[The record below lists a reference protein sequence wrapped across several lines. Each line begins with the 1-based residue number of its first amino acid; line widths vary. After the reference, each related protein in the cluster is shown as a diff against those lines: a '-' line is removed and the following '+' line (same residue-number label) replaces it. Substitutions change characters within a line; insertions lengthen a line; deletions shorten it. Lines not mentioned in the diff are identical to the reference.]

1 MINPAADWPIHWV
14 ESATSSSDLVR
25 EAVADGATSGTGF
38 LVGEQT
44 QGRGR
49 RGANWS
55 SAKGGMYYSLLL
67 KPTFPAKE
75 WFGLAFVA
83 SLAVREAIAAC
94 LPNETVGLKWP
105 NDVLIKGRGK
115 VSGILIEAS
124 GDNLIIGTGVNIAPV
139 TPIDGTRLPA
149 AAIQD
154 CGSIDLTPHQLAES
168 YRDRL
173 ARRYEDYVR
182 NGFDDVRTE
191 WLAYCL
197 HKGEM
202 MRVHLSDKTI
212 TGTFID
218 LGVDGTMYLLADD
231 GATHHIS
238 TGDVELIGT
247 V

>member
-1 MINPAADWPIHWV
+1 MNPAPDWPINWV

-25 EAVADGATSGTGF
+25 EAAAAGAASGTGF

-49 RGANWS
+49 RGASWS
-55 SAKGGMYYSLLL
+55 SAQGGMYYSLLL
-67 KPTFPAKE
+67 KPACPATE

-83 SLAVREAIAAC
+83 SLAIREAIADC
-94 LPNETVGLKWP
+94 LTNETVGLKWP

-115 VSGILIEAS
+115 VSGILIEVS
-124 GDNLIIGTGVNIAPV
+124 GDNLIIGTGVNIAAV
-139 TPIDGTRLPA
+139 TPIDGARLPA

-154 CGSIDLTPHQLAES
+154 CGSIDLTPRQLAES

-173 ARRYEDYVR
+173 ARRYGDYVH

-191 WLAYCL
+191 WLAHCL

-202 MRVHLSDKTI
+202 MRVHLLDKTI
-212 TGTFID
+212 TGAFMD
-218 LGVDGTMYLLADD
+218 LGADGTMYLLADD
-231 GATHHIS
+231 GTTHHIS

>member
-1 MINPAADWPIHWV
+1 MNPAPDWPINWV

-25 EAVADGATSGTGF
+25 EAAAAGAASGTGF

-49 RGANWS
+49 RGASWS
-55 SAKGGMYYSLLL
+55 SAQGGMYYSLLL
-67 KPTFPAKE
+67 KPACPATE

-83 SLAVREAIAAC
+83 SLAIREAIADC
-94 LPNETVGLKWP
+94 LTNETVGLKWP

-115 VSGILIEAS
+115 ISGILIEVS
-124 GDNLIIGTGVNIAPV
+124 GDNLIIGTGVNIAAV

-154 CGSIDLTPHQLAES
+154 CGSIDLTPRQLAES

-173 ARRYEDYVR
+173 ARRYENYVH

-191 WLAYCL
+191 WLAHCL

-202 MRVHLSDKTI
+202 MRVHLLDKTI
-212 TGTFID
+212 TGAFMD
-218 LGVDGTMYLLADD
+218 LGADGTMYLLADD